1 MKNPDFDFMKL
12 IEITCKDF
20 GITTDEF
27 FTKFRYGNLPLARQ
41 VVCYLMK
48 RNGYKNY
55 EIAYILQIKPSS
67 VSKNIQS
74 VSILMNKRQRL
85 EKELDTLLS
94 SIVRRRDLK
103 YGCITCGRALIY
115 ETATAGHF
123 MKRANRCTRWSVVNV
138 NAQCWNC
145 NSEDDYKKY
154 YDAMIRRY
162 GKEITHRIILLGNQE
177 CKYSLNDLREIH
189 DQLIQIKNQL

>member
-74 VSILMNKRQRL
+74 VSY
-85 EKELDTLLS
+85 S
-94 SIVRRRDLK
+94 FDLND
-103 YGCITCGRALIY
+103 
-115 ETATAGHF
+115 
-123 MKRANRCTRWSVVNV
+123 RANKINIS
-138 NAQCWNC
+138 
-145 NSEDDYKKY
+145 
-154 YDAMIRRY
+154 Y
-162 GKEITHRIILLGNQE
+162 GKANI
-177 CKYSLNDLREIH
+177 
-189 DQLIQIKNQL
+189 